1 MNIAQ
6 IESNLQNL
14 MTNYTNETFI
24 YEFLLAYGLPKASI
38 TRLQKGNLNLS
49 KIEGEI
55 SWKQKVFFKPV
66 FNEDLHLAISEI
78 KNALKQDQRFVIVTD
93 FKTFLAI
100 DTKTNDSLDI
110 DFTALPKHF
119 DFFLPWA
126 GMEKAS
132 HKKETEA
139 DVKAAEKMAKLFDE
153 IKKDNPDNSPEFN
166 HGLNVFLS
174 RLLFCYFA
182 EDTGIFEKNLFTH
195 SIENHTQTDGSDLSD
210 YLDKMFE
217 VMNTAP
223 EDRTVNGVELPVY
236 LDAFPYVNGGLF
248 KNKHKAPIFTRRS
261 RQAVLDSGK
270 QNWEAI
276 NPDIFGSMFQAVIRQ
291 VENDDNTKHYTSVPD
306 ILKLIKPLFLNDLI
320 EEFENAKG
328 SIKKLNTLL
337 NRLEKIKIFDPACG
351 SGNFLI
357 IAYKELRKLEIEII
371 NELNILQGKLGSGSL
386 DFGSEF
392 LSKITLNN
400 FYGIELD
407 DFAHEVAKLALWL
420 SEHQMNVEFFKAFGK
435 TNPTLPLKDAGQI
448 IKGNACRLDW
458 VEICPKNEGDEI
470 YILGNPPYQGARK
483 QSVDQ
488 KKDIEIVFG
497 NKPGINSLDYICCW
511 FYKGALYNQKQ
522 NASCAFVTTNSICQG
537 EQISLFWPTIYELN
551 NEISFAYKPFIW
563 ANNAKNKAAVF
574 VIIIGLQLVS
584 NKNKILFFDNL
595 SKHVNNISPYLTDNP
610 NVIVTKKSKPP
621 KGLPELVYGNQAIE
635 GGFLILSP
643 EEKDKLIKDSP
654 LSEKFIRPLYGAEDY
669 MNNSCRYCIWITDND
684 LLEASSI
691 PEIEQRIQKV
701 KEFRECG
708 GQVAKSLL
716 SIPYRFRYVHEAKE
730 NLLILPRT
738 ISERRNYIPVGFLD
752 RSAIVTDA
760 TQVIYDPE
768 IYIFSILTSKIHI
781 LWVHAVAGRLKMDPR
796 YSNSI
801 CYNNFPFPKISN
813 SQKDELT
820 QSVFRILE
828 ERENHSEKTL
838 AQLYDPDKMPEGLRE
853 AHRLN
858 DLAVERCY
866 RSKPFESDEERLE
879 YLFKL
884 YEKMIAEEKEK
895 ETLFKKEKKVKKSKA

>member
-6 IESNLQNL
+6 IEQNLQDLIQDFNK
-14 MTNYTNETFI
+14 ETFI
-24 YEFLLAYGLPKASI
+24 FELLLAYGLPKASI
-38 TRLQKGNLNLS
+38 ARLQKGNLNLS
-49 KIEGEI
+49 KEEGI
-55 SWKQKVFFKPV
+55 LSWKKKVLFKPV
-66 FNEDLHLAISEI
+66 VDEDLHLAISEI
-78 KNALKQDQRFVIVTD
+78 KNTLKQEQRFVIVTD
-93 FKTFLAI
+93 FKTLLAI
-100 DTKTNDSLDI
+100 DTKTSDSLDI

-126 GMEKAS
+126 GMEKAQ
-132 HKKETEA
+132 HQNENPA

-153 IKKDNPDNSPEFN
+153 IKKDNPDNSPEFT

-174 RLLFCYFA
+174 RLLFCFFA
-182 EDTGIFEKNLFTH
+182 EDTNIFKKSQFTNAI
-195 SIENHTQTDGSDLSD
+195 SSHTQTDGSDLND
-210 YLDKMFE
+210 YLSKLFD
-217 VMNTAP
+217 VLNTH
-223 EDRTVNGVELPVY
+223 DRNRGNLPAY
-236 LDAFPYVNGGLF
+236 LSDFPYVNGGLF
-248 KNKHKAPIFTRRS
+248 QYKHPMPVFTRRS
-261 RQAVLDSGK
+261 RQAVIDAGELFWSD
-270 QNWEAI
+270 I

-320 EEFENAKG
+320 EEFESAKG
-328 SIKKLNTLL
+328 SIKKLNGLL
-337 NRLEKIKIFDPACG
+337 ARLEKIKIFDPACG

-357 IAYKELRKLEIEII
+357 IAYKELRKLEIDII
-371 NELNILQGKLGSGSL
+371 NELNILQGKSGSGSL

-420 SEHQMNVEFFKAFGK
+420 AEHQLNMEFFKAFGK
-435 TNPTLPLKDAGQI
+435 TNPTLPLRDAGQI
-448 IKGNACRLDW
+448 TRGNACRLNW
-458 VEICPKNEGDEI
+458 EEICPKNADDEI

-483 QSVDQ
+483 QSDDQ

-497 NKPGINSLDYICCW
+497 DKPGINSIDYICCW

-522 NASCAFVTTNSICQG
+522 NSTCAFVTTNSICQG
-537 EQISLFWPTIYELN
+537 EQISLFWPTIYKLN

-574 VIIIGLQLVS
+574 VVIIGLRLVN
-584 NKNKILFFDNL
+584 NKSKILYFDNL

-684 LLEASSI
+684 LPEASSI

-716 SIPYRFRYVHEAKE
+716 SIPYRFRYVHEAKK

-768 IYIFSILTSKIHI
+768 IYIFSILASKIHI

-801 CYNNFPFPKISN
+801 CYNNFPFPKISH

-820 QSVFRILE
+820 QCVFRILE

-838 AQLYDPDKMPEGLRE
+838 AQLYDPDKMPQGLRE
-853 AHRLN
+853 THRLN

-895 ETLFKKEKKVKKSKA
+895 GTLFNEKKKAKKQK

>member
-6 IESNLQNL
+6 IESNLQNIL
-14 MTNYTNETFI
+14 SSYTNETFI
-24 YEFLLAYGLPKASI
+24 YELLLAYGLPKASI

-55 SWKQKVFFKPV
+55 SWKKKVFFKPV
-66 FNEDLHLAISEI
+66 FNQDLHLAISEI
-78 KNALKQDQRFVIVTD
+78 KSTLKQEQRFVIVTD
-93 FKTFLAI
+93 FQTLLAI
-100 DTKTNDSLDI
+100 DTKTTDSLDI

-153 IKKDNPDNSPEFN
+153 IKKDNPDNSPEFI

-195 SIENHTQTDGSDLSD
+195 SIKNHTQTDGSDLSN

-217 VMNTAP
+217 VMDTDSNN
-223 EDRTVNGVELPVY
+223 RNNLPVY

-248 KNKHKAPIFTRRS
+248 KTPLKAPIFTRRS
-261 RQAVLDSGK
+261 RQAVLDSGE

-306 ILKLIKPLFLNDLI
+306 ILKLIKPLFLNDLV

-371 NELNILQGKLGSGSL
+371 NELNILQGKSGSGSL
-386 DFGSEF
+386 NFGSEF

-435 TNPTLPLKDAGQI
+435 TNPTLPLRDAGQI
-448 IKGNACRLDW
+448 TKGNACRLDW

-483 QSVDQ
+483 QSIDQ

-497 NKPGINSLDYICCW
+497 NKPGINSIDYICCW

-574 VIIIGLQLVS
+574 VIIIGLRLVS

-643 EEKDKLIKDSP
+643 DEKDKLIKDSP
-654 LSEKFIRPLYGAEDY
+654 LAEKFIRPLYGAEDY
-669 MNNSCRYCIWITDND
+669 MNNSCRYCIWITANN
-684 LLEASSI
+684 LAEASSI
-691 PEIEQRIQKV
+691 PQIKERIQKV
-701 KEFRECG
+701 KEFRENG

-738 ISERRNYIPVGFLD
+738 ISERRKYIPVGFLD
-752 RSAIVTDA
+752 KSIIVTDA

-768 IYIFSILTSKIHI
+768 IYIFSLLTSKIHI

-801 CYNNFPFPKISN
+801 CYNNFPFPNISN
-813 SQKDELT
+813 QKKEDLE

-828 ERENHSEKTL
+828 ERETHSEKTL
-838 AQLYDPDKMPEGLRE
+838 AQLYDPNNMPMGLRE

-895 ETLFKKEKKVKKSKA
+895 GTLFEVEKKARKQK